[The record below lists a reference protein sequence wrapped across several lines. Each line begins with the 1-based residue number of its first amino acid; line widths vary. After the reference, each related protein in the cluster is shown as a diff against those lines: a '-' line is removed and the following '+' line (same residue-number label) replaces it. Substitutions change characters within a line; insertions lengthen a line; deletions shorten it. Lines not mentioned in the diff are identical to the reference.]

1 MNVLFIVFGIIA
13 IMAGVVV
20 PMLVQARANDKAY
33 CSDTEPKKVKKAPW
47 IALICVGLVLFI
59 LGNAFVIIPSGH
71 TGVRTVF
78 GQIDETPCTNGL
90 NWKIPFIE
98 HIVDVNNKQTDNTF
112 ADDGEKD
119 RIWGEASDKT
129 PVYAADVVVSYNVEP
144 DKSAYLHANFN
155 NADNVEELIDEKIV
169 ASAVKAAMVAQPV
182 ENVTNRAYIEPAVVT
197 ALQAAVNEKYGDGV
211 IKISKVVVND
221 MDFEKEYNDA
231 IQKRSLEQQKMQ
243 TQAIANQAA
252 IEKAE
257 ADKKVAIAQADAA
270 AEAKRL
276 AAQADADARRIAAET
291 DAETKRI
298 AAETDAKTKLIQ
310 AQADADALL
319 IKGKSEGDAQKAI
332 AEGKAEA
339 YRLMGQYLND
349 DLLAKIFYERWD
361 GKLPTIYGVD
371 GAMLDLRSMVTP
383 N

>member
-1 MNVLFIVFGIIA
+1 MNTICIIFGIAAIIA
-13 IMAGVVV
+13 GIAMPIV
-20 PMLVQARANDKAY
+20 LANSYRDNRYDDA
-33 CSDTEPKKVKKAPW
+33 PKKIKKAPW
-47 IALICVGLVLFI
+47 IALICVGLALFI
-59 LGNAFVIIPSGH
+59 LGNAFVMIPSGH

-90 NWKIPFIE
+90 NWKIPFVE
-98 HIVDVNNKQTDNTF
+98 HIVDVNNKQTDKAF
-112 ADDGEKD
+112 ASGSGKDD

-129 PVYAADVVVSYNVEP
+129 PVYAADVVVSYNVAPE
-144 DKSAYLHANFN
+144 KSAYLHANFN
-155 NADNVEELIDEKIV
+155 NANKVENLIDEKIV

-182 ENVTNRAYIEPAVVT
+182 ESVTNRAHIEPAVVN
-197 ALQAAVNEKYGDGV
+197 ALQIAVNEKYGDGV
-211 IKISKVVVND
+211 INISKVVIND
-221 MDFEKEYNDA
+221 MDFEDEYNEA

-257 ADKKVAIAQADAA
+257 ADKQVAIAQANAA

-298 AAETDAKTKLIQ
+298 AAETDAETKLIQ
-310 AQADADALL
+310 AQADADALI

-349 DLLAKIFYERWD
+349 DLLAKIFYERWN
-361 GKLPTIYGVD
+361 GQLPTIYGVD